1 MAAVSTPENTILN
14 SRIQDN
20 MGRETMR
27 VFLMTLSFLM
37 LPGCTLT
44 GGGMVKEEQA
54 AKEDQAVKVYT
65 SEESFEDVVENIKMA
80 IIERG
85 MLVSGTLHVSDMLNR
100 TAPDLGFTEVF
111 TQAEAVEFCSA
122 LISHKMAQAAP
133 ENIVVC
139 PFTIAVYVR
148 KDQAERV
155 YVAYRLPLLAGDGGD
170 VKAAILEMLDGIVED
185 AI

>member
-1 MAAVSTPENTILN
+1 MTVSL
-14 SRIQDN
+14 
-20 MGRETMR
+20 
-27 VFLMTLSFLM
+27 LM
-37 LPGCTLT
+37 LAGCALT
-44 GGGMVKEEQA
+44 GGGVVKEEQA
-54 AKEDQAVKVYT
+54 LKADQAVKVYS
-65 SEESFEDVVENIKMA
+65 SEESFEDVIENIKMA

-85 MLVSGTLHVSDMLNR
+85 MLVSGTLHVSDMLKR

-122 LISHKMAQAAP
+122 VISHQMARAAP

-148 KDQAERV
+148 KDQPERV
-155 YVAYRLPLLAGDGGD
+155 YVAYRFPQLAGDGEA
-170 VKAAILEMLDGIVED
+170 VKTAILEMLDGIVQD